1 MIEENYLKVK
11 GKENL
16 LRSLESNAIINCSE
30 ESYNDYIFEYKR
42 AYEEAKKIKSLENE
56 VSNIKSD
63 LTDIKNILMTIVNK
77 IES

>member
-1 MIEENYLKVK
+1 MEENYLKVK

-16 LRSLESNAIINCSE
+16 LRCLDSNAIINCNE
-30 ESYNDYIFEYKR
+30 DSYNDYIFEYKK
-42 AYEEAKKIKSLENE
+42 AYEEAKRIKSLESE

-63 LTDIKNILMTIVNK
+63 LSEIKDILISLAKK